1 MTLRAFSSYGFEVN
15 GKLTLRVAITRVKCF
30 AITGAALDQMA
41 RPTLGAC
48 NCCFVRFI
56 DKFGMFAFRVV
67 NATNKHTKASP
78 GVIPDLRHMQGKPA
92 PPEL

>member
-15 GKLTLRVAITRVKCF
+15 GKLTLRVAITGVKRF

-41 RPTLGAC
+41 RPALGAC

-56 DKFGMFAFRVV
+56 DKFGMSRILLH
-67 NATNKHTKASP
+67 ATGNLT
-78 GVIPDLRHMQGKPA
+78 GVKV
-92 PPEL
+92 

>member
-41 RPTLGAC
+41 RPTLGYE
-48 NCCFVRFI
+48 RSHP
-56 DKFGMFAFRVV
+56 FA
-67 NATNKHTKASP
+67 KLS
-78 GVIPDLRHMQGKPA
+78 GK
-92 PPEL
+92 EK

>member
-41 RPTLGAC
+41 RPTLGA
-48 NCCFVRFI
+48 
-56 DKFGMFAFRVV
+56 DGFG
-67 NATNKHTKASP
+67 HGS
-78 GVIPDLRHMQGKPA
+78 
-92 PPEL
+92 